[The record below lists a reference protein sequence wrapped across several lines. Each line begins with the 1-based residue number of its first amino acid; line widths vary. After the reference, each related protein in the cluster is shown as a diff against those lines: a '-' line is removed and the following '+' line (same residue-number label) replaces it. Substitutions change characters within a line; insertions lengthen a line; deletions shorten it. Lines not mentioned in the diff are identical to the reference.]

1 MTRTPAEAAGRLA
14 GELAGLARRLQ
25 ASEAEGG
32 TALFSRE
39 DVDRIVSGRLAREQ
53 KRTRQRVAELER
65 ERDELERE
73 VERLRRLTPGVDRG
87 L

>member
-1 MTRTPAEAAGRLA
+1 VTRTPAEDAGRLA
-14 GELAGLARRLQ
+14 RELEGLARRLQ

-32 TALFSRE
+32 AALFSRE

>member
-1 MTRTPAEAAGRLA
+1 VTRTPAEAAGRLA

-32 TALFSRE
+32 AALFSRE
-39 DVDRIVSGRLAREQ
+39 DLDRIVSGRLAREQ

>member
-1 MTRTPAEAAGRLA
+1 VTRTPAEAAGRLA

-25 ASEAEGG
+25 ASEAEEGA
-32 TALFSRE
+32 ALFTRE

-73 VERLRRLTPGVDRG
+73 VERLRRLTPGVDPG